1 MNDPNYLFSE
11 LFCNPSNK
19 HMALLYLASLMS
31 ETERD
36 EDYQT
41 KIRQISLLRNFFEGI
56 QCSKGLYYLQWL
68 SAIEV
73 ILEQDRAHIA
83 GVRNIFTEQD

>member
-1 MNDPNYLFSE
+1 
-11 LFCNPSNK
+11 
-19 HMALLYLASLMS
+19 MALMYLASLMS
-31 ETERD
+31 ETEHE

-56 QCSKGLYYLQWL
+56 RCSKELYYLQWL
-68 SAIEV
+68 NATEA

-83 GVRNIFTEQD
+83 GVRNIFAEQDQGAPESPN